1 MATITVYQ
9 FNFFNPKTGSFER
22 SSDFATTE
30 AIAELSGTLLLETAM
45 TVEAAMVGRT
55 GLLPR
60 PTPPREDGP
69 TEEGRDSA

>member
-9 FNFFNPKTGSFER
+9 FNFFNPSTGSWER

-30 AIAELSGTLLLETAM
+30 AIAELSGALLPETAM
-45 TVEAAMVGRT
+45 TVEASMIGRT

-60 PTPPREDGP
+60 PAPPF
-69 TEEGRDSA
+69 EEGRDSA